1 MSLALFIK
9 IFIIVHATAG
19 TIALLAGPVSM
30 LAKKGGPLHRRAGRY
45 YAYSM
50 AGVFVTAVVVAY
62 LKSLTFLF
70 MVAFFSFYL
79 VLSGYRALRWKRLS
93 LNGQVA
99 RLDWGIQLGTGITAL
114 VLLSWGIW
122 QVVNGYSFGAVGIVF
137 GGIALIRVKQTIDRF
152 RTPPDD
158 KAYWLYSHIIGMS
171 AGYIATLTAF
181 LVVNV
186 HFLPSIAVWLAPT
199 LVGAP
204 LIVRVVR
211 QLRERNEQK
220 AKTTVMVSANRVR
233 SLQH

>member
-9 IFIIVHATAG
+9 LFIIVHATAG
-19 TIALLAGPVSM
+19 TVALLAGPVAM
-30 LAKKGGPLHRRAGRY
+30 LTKKGGPLHRRAGRY
-45 YAYSM
+45 YTYSM

-62 LKSLTFLF
+62 LKDLTFLF

-93 LNGQVA
+93 IDGRVV
-99 RLDWGIQLGTGITAL
+99 RLDWAIQIGAGITAV

-122 QVVNGYSFGAVGIVF
+122 QVINGYYFGAVGIVF

-186 HFLPSIAVWLAPT
+186 HFLPPIAVWLTPT

-211 QLRERNEQK
+211 QLRTRNEQK
-220 AKTTVMVSANRVR
+220 VKPVVMQSI
-233 SLQH
+233 

>member
-9 IFIIVHATAG
+9 LFIIVHATAG
-19 TIALLAGPVSM
+19 TVALLAGPVAM
-30 LAKKGGPLHRRAGRY
+30 LTKKGGLLHRRAGRY
-45 YAYSM
+45 YTYSM
-50 AGVFVTAVVVAY
+50 AGVFGTAVVVAY
-62 LKSLTFLF
+62 LKDLTFLF

-93 LNGQVA
+93 IDGRVV
-99 RLDWGIQLGTGITAL
+99 RLDWGIQIGAGITAV
-114 VLLSWGIW
+114 VLLGWGIW
-122 QVVNGYSFGAVGIVF
+122 QVINSYYFGAVGIVF

-186 HFLPSIAVWLAPT
+186 HFLPSIAVWLTPT

-211 QLRERNEQK
+211 QLRTRNEQK
-220 AKTTVMVSANRVR
+220 VKTAVMQSI
-233 SLQH
+233 